1 MIWSLLLRDV
11 AITFDDIQKIDMKAY
26 NFAKQYT
33 REICEYWIFEI
44 KKQKRILI
52 FEWIV
57 VFQELM

>member
-33 REICEYWIFEI
+33 CEICEYWIFEI
-44 KKQKRILI
+44 KK
-52 FEWIV
+52 
-57 VFQELM
+57 